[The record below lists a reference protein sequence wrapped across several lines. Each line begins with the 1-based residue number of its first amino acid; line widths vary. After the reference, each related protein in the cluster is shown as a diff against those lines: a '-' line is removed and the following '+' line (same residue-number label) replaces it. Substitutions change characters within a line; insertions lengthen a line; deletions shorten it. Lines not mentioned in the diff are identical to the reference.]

1 MTKRAKV
8 ESLERPLSAKQLAH
22 FRERL
27 QKEHGRLRGLFQAT
41 ALDADT
47 QPGMPDPH
55 DVGDEAN
62 EATTADIRIGLSEA
76 DERMLEKIDHA
87 LKALDGGT
95 YGVSEVTGD
104 RIPLAR
110 LEVLPWATTN
120 VGDE

>member
-1 MTKRAKV
+1 MAKREKA
-8 ESLERPLSAKQLAH
+8 ERPLNAKQLEH

-27 QKEHGRLRGLFQAT
+27 KKEHHRLRGLFQTT
-41 ALDADT
+41 ALDADR

-62 EATTADIRIGLSEA
+62 EATTSDIRIGLSEA
-76 DERMLEKIDHA
+76 DERMLERIDYA
-87 LKALDGGT
+87 LKRIDSGT

-104 RIPLAR
+104 PIPLAR
-110 LEVLPWATTN
+110 LEAVPWATTN

>member
-1 MTKRAKV
+1 MARREK
-8 ESLERPLSAKQLAH
+8 EIGHLNAKQIAH

-27 QKEHGRLRGLFQAT
+27 LKERQRILALKQST
-41 ALDADT
+41 ALDADR

-62 EATTADIRIGLSEA
+62 EATTSDIRIGLSEA
-76 DERMLEKIDHA
+76 DQRLLAQIARATERLEA
-87 LKALDGGT
+87 GT

-104 RIPLAR
+104 PIPVAR
-110 LEVLPWATTN
+110 LEAVPWATTN